1 MTRTITLFMICASAL
16 LPAAVH
22 AQQLADGAYCSAL
35 GAQYQR
41 YVGDNNVQ
49 HRSQQ
54 RDATVDVAIAQCSS
68 NSARSIPVIEKA
80 LRDAR
85 VDLPPRG

>member
-1 MTRTITLFMICASAL
+1 MTRTITLFIMCAGAL
-16 LPAAVH
+16 LPVSAV
-22 AQQLADGAYCSAL
+22 AQQADGAYCAAL

-41 YVGDNNVQ
+41 YVGDNAVQ

-54 RDATVDVAIAQCSS
+54 RNATVDVAITQCST
-68 NSARSIPVIEKA
+68 NSATSIPVIEKA

>member
-1 MTRTITLFMICASAL
+1 MTRTITILMICAGAV
-16 LPAAVH
+16 LPAAAS
-22 AQQLADGAYCSAL
+22 AQQADGAYCAAL

-41 YVGDNNVQ
+41 YVGDNLVQ

-54 RDATVDVAIAQCSS
+54 RNATVDIAIAQCST
-68 NSARSIPVIEKA
+68 NSATSIPVIEKA